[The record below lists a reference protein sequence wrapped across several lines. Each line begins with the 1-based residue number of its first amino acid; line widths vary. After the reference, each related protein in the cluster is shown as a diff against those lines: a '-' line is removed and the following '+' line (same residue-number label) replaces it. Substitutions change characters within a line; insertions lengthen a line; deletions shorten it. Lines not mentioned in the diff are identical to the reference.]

1 MAHSKLRAIKNLS
14 SKDQSRPE
22 CYLCGKRNAGY
33 MSAFASWNDDLKSF
47 VTRHLLHPP
56 PNDILVCK
64 KDLLESRHHHLNSNY
79 IQNGNPKQ

>member
-1 MAHSKLRAIKNLS
+1 MAQSKLRAIKNLS

-22 CYLCGKRNAGY
+22 CYLFGKKDAGY

-64 KDLLESRHHHLNSNY
+64 KDLLESRRHHLNSNY